1 MSFSGRVSRE
11 SHEGGLLV
19 SFEGRAP
26 RLGAGIRVV
35 GGKTLGRVETVLGP
49 SDEPLIH
56 VHPLN
61 GGVEAGSAI
70 GSPVEIAPRGR
81 VNQSRQDWRTG
92 ESKFRRGRDSRP
104 GSRQGNDQRGRDRKF
119 GGDRGS
125 NMKPGDWSCPK
136 CKNHNYA
143 NKKVCNRT
151 GCEEPKPR
159 GGGGRGRDSRGYQ
172 SNNSGGFNNSNMKP
186 GDWSCPKCKN
196 HNFANKKVCN
206 RTGCEEPKP
215 RGGGGRGRDSR
226 GYRSNNSGGFNNSN
240 MKPGDWSCPKCKNHN
255 FSNKKVCNRTGCEE
269 PKPRGG
275 GGRGRDS
282 RGYQSSNS
290 GGFNDS
296 NMKPGDWNCPKCKNH
311 NYAKRTVCNRCD
323 TRKPVEGKGFRKTQ
337 GRRRRP
343 NPRDN
348 WKGGGRPSS
357 RHNGRGR

>member
-26 RLGAGIRVV
+26 RLGAGIRVAGV
-35 GGKTLGRVETVLGP
+35 GGKTLGKVETVLGP

-56 VHPLN
+56 VYPLN
-61 GGVEAGSAI
+61 GDVEASSAI

-81 VNQSRQDWRTG
+81 VNQQSRQDWRTS

-119 GGDRGS
+119 GGDRNS

-159 GGGGRGRDSRGYQ
+159 GGGGRGG
-172 SNNSGGFNNSNMKP
+172 
-186 GDWSCPKCKN
+186 
-196 HNFANKKVCN
+196 
-206 RTGCEEPKP
+206 
-215 RGGGGRGRDSR
+215 DSR

-275 GGRGRDS
+275 GGRGGDS
-282 RGYQSSNS
+282 RGYRSNNS

-296 NMKPGDWNCPKCKNH
+296 EMKPGDWNCPKCKNH

-323 TRKPVEGKGFRKTQ
+323 TRKPVEGKGFRKTE

-348 WKGGGRPSS
+348 WKGGGRPSG

>member
-119 GGDRGS
+119 GGDRDS

-136 CKNHNYA
+136 CKNHNY
-143 NKKVCNRT
+143 
-151 GCEEPKPR
+151 
-159 GGGGRGRDSRGYQ
+159 
-172 SNNSGGFNNSNMKP
+172 
-186 GDWSCPKCKN
+186 
-196 HNFANKKVCN
+196 ANKKVCN

-255 FSNKKVCNRTGCEE
+255 FANKKVCNRTGCEE

-357 RHNGRGR
+357 RHSGRGR

>member
-1 MSFSGRVSRE
+1 MSFSGTVSRE

-49 SDEPLIH
+49 FDDSLVH

-61 GGVEAGSAI
+61 EGIEAGSAI

-81 VNQSRQDWRTG
+81 VNRSRHDRRPS

-104 GSRQGNDQRGRDRKF
+104 GSRRGNDQRGRDRKF

-125 NMKPGDWSCPK
+125 NMKPGDW
-136 CKNHNYA
+136 
-143 NKKVCNRT
+143 R
-151 GCEEPKPR
+151 
-159 GGGGRGRDSRGYQ
+159 
-172 SNNSGGFNNSNMKP
+172 
-186 GDWSCPKCKN
+186 CPKCKN

-226 GYRSNNSGGFNNSN
+226 GHR
-240 MKPGDWSCPKCKNHN
+240 
-255 FSNKKVCNRTGCEE
+255 
-269 PKPRGG
+269 
-275 GGRGRDS
+275 
-282 RGYQSSNS
+282 SSNS
-290 GGFNDS
+290 SGFRDS
-296 NMKPGDWNCPKCKNH
+296 DMKPGDWNCPKCKNH

-323 TRKPVEGKGFRKTQ
+323 TRKPVEGKGSRKTQ
-337 GRRRRP
+337 GRQRRP
-343 NPRDN
+343 NPRGN
-348 WKGGGRPSS
+348 WKGKGRPRS
-357 RHNGRGR
+357 RRDGRGR

>member
-35 GGKTLGRVETVLGP
+35 GVGGKTLGKVETVLGP

-56 VHPLN
+56 VYPLN
-61 GGVEAGSAI
+61 GDVEASSAI

-81 VNQSRQDWRTG
+81 VNQQSRQDWRTS

-119 GGDRGS
+119 GGDRNS

-159 GGGGRGRDSRGYQ
+159 GGGGRGG
-172 SNNSGGFNNSNMKP
+172 
-186 GDWSCPKCKN
+186 
-196 HNFANKKVCN
+196 
-206 RTGCEEPKP
+206 
-215 RGGGGRGRDSR
+215 DSR

-275 GGRGRDS
+275 GGRGGDS
-282 RGYQSSNS
+282 RGYRSNNS

-296 NMKPGDWNCPKCKNH
+296 EMKPGDWNCPKCKNH

-323 TRKPVEGKGFRKTQ
+323 TRKPVEGKGFRKTE

-348 WKGGGRPSS
+348 WKGGGRPSG

>member
-1 MSFSGRVSRE
+1 
-11 SHEGGLLV
+11 
-19 SFEGRAP
+19 
-26 RLGAGIRVV
+26 
-35 GGKTLGRVETVLGP
+35 
-49 SDEPLIH
+49 
-56 VHPLN
+56 
-61 GGVEAGSAI
+61 
-70 GSPVEIAPRGR
+70 
-81 VNQSRQDWRTG
+81 
-92 ESKFRRGRDSRP
+92 
-104 GSRQGNDQRGRDRKF
+104 
-119 GGDRGS
+119 
-125 NMKPGDWSCPK
+125 MKPGDWSCPK
-136 CKNHNYA
+136 CKNHNFS

-172 SNNSGGFNNSNMKP
+172 SS
-186 GDWSCPKCKN
+186 
-196 HNFANKKVCN
+196 
-206 RTGCEEPKP
+206 
-215 RGGGGRGRDSR
+215 
-226 GYRSNNSGGFNNSN
+226 NSGGFNNSN

>member
-1 MSFSGRVSRE
+1 M
-11 SHEGGLLV
+11 V

-119 GGDRGS
+119 GGDRDS

-136 CKNHNYA
+136 CKNHNY
-143 NKKVCNRT
+143 
-151 GCEEPKPR
+151 
-159 GGGGRGRDSRGYQ
+159 
-172 SNNSGGFNNSNMKP
+172 
-186 GDWSCPKCKN
+186 
-196 HNFANKKVCN
+196 ANKKVCN

-255 FSNKKVCNRTGCEE
+255 FANKKVCNRTGCEE

-357 RHNGRGR
+357 RHSGRGR

>member
-1 MSFSGRVSRE
+1 M
-11 SHEGGLLV
+11 V

-49 SDEPLIH
+49 FEEPLVH

-61 GGVEAGSAI
+61 EGIAASSAI

-81 VNQSRQDWRTG
+81 VNRGRQDSRPR

-104 GSRQGNDQRGRDRKF
+104 GSRRGNDQRSRDRKF
-119 GGDRGS
+119 GGDR
-125 NMKPGDWSCPK
+125 
-136 CKNHNYA
+136 
-143 NKKVCNRT
+143 
-151 GCEEPKPR
+151 
-159 GGGGRGRDSRGYQ
+159 
-172 SNNSGGFNNSNMKP
+172 NSNMKP
-186 GDWSCPKCKN
+186 GDWRCPKCKN

-226 GYRSNNSGGFNNSN
+226 GHR
-240 MKPGDWSCPKCKNHN
+240 
-255 FSNKKVCNRTGCEE
+255 
-269 PKPRGG
+269 
-275 GGRGRDS
+275 
-282 RGYQSSNS
+282 SSNS

-323 TRKPVEGKGFRKTQ
+323 TRKPVEGKGSRKTQ
-337 GRRRRP
+337 GRKRRP
-343 NPRDN
+343 NLREN
-348 WKGGGRPSS
+348 WKGKGRPRS
-357 RHNGRGR
+357 RGGGRGR

>member
-19 SFEGRAP
+19 SFEGRVP

-104 GSRQGNDQRGRDRKF
+104 GSRQGNDQRSRDRKF

-143 NKKVCNRT
+143 NKKVCNR
-151 GCEEPKPR
+151 
-159 GGGGRGRDSRGYQ
+159 
-172 SNNSGGFNNSNMKP
+172 N
-186 GDWSCPKCKN
+186 
-196 HNFANKKVCN
+196 
-206 RTGCEEPKP
+206 GCEEPKP

-226 GYRSNNSGGFNNSN
+226 GYRSN
-240 MKPGDWSCPKCKNHN
+240 
-255 FSNKKVCNRTGCEE
+255 
-269 PKPRGG
+269 
-275 GGRGRDS
+275 
-282 RGYQSSNS
+282 NS

-323 TRKPVEGKGFRKTQ
+323 TRKPVEGKGSRKTQ
-337 GRRRRP
+337 GRKRRP
-343 NPRDN
+343 NPREN
-348 WKGGGRPSS
+348 WKGKGRPRS
-357 RHNGRGR
+357 RRDSRGR

>member
-1 MSFSGRVSRE
+1 
-11 SHEGGLLV
+11 LV

-119 GGDRGS
+119 GGDRDS

-136 CKNHNYA
+136 CKNHNY
-143 NKKVCNRT
+143 
-151 GCEEPKPR
+151 
-159 GGGGRGRDSRGYQ
+159 
-172 SNNSGGFNNSNMKP
+172 
-186 GDWSCPKCKN
+186 
-196 HNFANKKVCN
+196 ANKKVCN

-255 FSNKKVCNRTGCEE
+255 FANKKVCNRTGCEE

-357 RHNGRGR
+357 RHSGRGR

>member
-1 MSFSGRVSRE
+1 M
-11 SHEGGLLV
+11 V

-196 HNFANKKVCN
+196 HNF
-206 RTGCEEPKP
+206 
-215 RGGGGRGRDSR
+215 
-226 GYRSNNSGGFNNSN
+226 
-240 MKPGDWSCPKCKNHN
+240 
-255 FSNKKVCNRTGCEE
+255 SNKKVCNRTGCEE

>member
-1 MSFSGRVSRE
+1 
-11 SHEGGLLV
+11 LV

-196 HNFANKKVCN
+196 HNF
-206 RTGCEEPKP
+206 
-215 RGGGGRGRDSR
+215 
-226 GYRSNNSGGFNNSN
+226 
-240 MKPGDWSCPKCKNHN
+240 
-255 FSNKKVCNRTGCEE
+255 SNKKVCNRTGCEE

>member
-19 SFEGRAP
+19 AFEGRAP
-26 RLGAGIRVV
+26 KLGAGIRVV
-35 GGKTLGRVETVLGP
+35 GGKTLGKVETVLGP

-119 GGDRGS
+119 GGDRDS
-125 NMKPGDWSCPK
+125 SMKPGDWSCPK

-172 SNNSGGFNNSNMKP
+172 SS
-186 GDWSCPKCKN
+186 
-196 HNFANKKVCN
+196 
-206 RTGCEEPKP
+206 
-215 RGGGGRGRDSR
+215 
-226 GYRSNNSGGFNNSN
+226 NSGGFNNSN

>member
-1 MSFSGRVSRE
+1 M
-11 SHEGGLLV
+11 V

-119 GGDRGS
+119 GGDRDS

-172 SNNSGGFNNSNMKP
+172 SSNSGGFNDSNMKP

-196 HNFANKKVCN
+196 HNYA
-206 RTGCEEPKP
+206 
-215 RGGGGRGRDSR
+215 
-226 GYRSNNSGGFNNSN
+226 
-240 MKPGDWSCPKCKNHN
+240 
-255 FSNKKVCNRTGCEE
+255 NKKVCNRTGCEE

-296 NMKPGDWNCPKCKNH
+296 NMKPGDWSCPKCKNH

-357 RHNGRGR
+357 RHSGRGR

>member
-119 GGDRGS
+119 GGDRDS

-159 GGGGRGRDSRGYQ
+159 GGGGRGRDSRG
-172 SNNSGGFNNSNMKP
+172 
-186 GDWSCPKCKN
+186 
-196 HNFANKKVCN
+196 
-206 RTGCEEPKP
+206 
-215 RGGGGRGRDSR
+215 

-255 FSNKKVCNRTGCEE
+255 FANKKVCNRTGCEE

-357 RHNGRGR
+357 RHSGRGR

>member
-159 GGGGRGRDSRGYQ
+159 GGGGRGRDSRGY
-172 SNNSGGFNNSNMKP
+172 
-186 GDWSCPKCKN
+186 
-196 HNFANKKVCN
+196 
-206 RTGCEEPKP
+206 
-215 RGGGGRGRDSR
+215 
-226 GYRSNNSGGFNNSN
+226 RSNNSGGFNNSN

>member
-1 MSFSGRVSRE
+1 V
-11 SHEGGLLV
+11 
-19 SFEGRAP
+19 P

-159 GGGGRGRDSRGYQ
+159 GGGGRGRDSRGYR

-196 HNFANKKVCN
+196 HNFA
-206 RTGCEEPKP
+206 
-215 RGGGGRGRDSR
+215 
-226 GYRSNNSGGFNNSN
+226 
-240 MKPGDWSCPKCKNHN
+240 
-255 FSNKKVCNRTGCEE
+255 NKKVCNRTGCEE

-357 RHNGRGR
+357 RHTGRGR

>member
-1 MSFSGRVSRE
+1 MSFSGTVSRE

-49 SDEPLIH
+49 FEEPLVH

-61 GGVEAGSAI
+61 EGIAASSAI

-81 VNQSRQDWRTG
+81 VNRGRQDRRSG

-104 GSRQGNDQRGRDRKF
+104 GSRRGNDQRSRDRKF
-119 GGDRGS
+119 GGDR
-125 NMKPGDWSCPK
+125 
-136 CKNHNYA
+136 
-143 NKKVCNRT
+143 
-151 GCEEPKPR
+151 
-159 GGGGRGRDSRGYQ
+159 
-172 SNNSGGFNNSNMKP
+172 NSNMKP
-186 GDWSCPKCKN
+186 GDWRCPKCKN

-226 GYRSNNSGGFNNSN
+226 GHR
-240 MKPGDWSCPKCKNHN
+240 
-255 FSNKKVCNRTGCEE
+255 
-269 PKPRGG
+269 
-275 GGRGRDS
+275 
-282 RGYQSSNS
+282 SSNS

-323 TRKPVEGKGFRKTQ
+323 TRKPVEGKGSRKTQ
-337 GRRRRP
+337 GRKRRP
-343 NPRDN
+343 NLREN
-348 WKGGGRPSS
+348 WKGKGRPRS
-357 RHNGRGR
+357 RRDGRGR

>member
-1 MSFSGRVSRE
+1 
-11 SHEGGLLV
+11 LV

-104 GSRQGNDQRGRDRKF
+104 GSRQGNDQRSRDRKF

-125 NMKPGDWSCPK
+125 SMKPGDWSCPK

-143 NKKVCNRT
+143 NKKVCNRN

-159 GGGGRGRDSRGYQ
+159 GGGGRGRDSRGYR
-172 SNNSGGFNNSNMKP
+172 SNNSGGFKGDRGSSMKP

-226 GYRSNNSGGFNNSN
+226 GYRSNNSGGFN
-240 MKPGDWSCPKCKNHN
+240 
-255 FSNKKVCNRTGCEE
+255 
-269 PKPRGG
+269 
-275 GGRGRDS
+275 
-282 RGYQSSNS
+282 
-290 GGFNDS
+290 DS

-323 TRKPVEGKGFRKTQ
+323 TRKPVEGKGSRKTQ

-357 RHNGRGR
+357 RHTGRGR